1 MYCIRMFVFLMPIL
15 LQSNGLLYLWKNK
28 MHRLTIKLILLLSCF
43 ISPLIYANNHSAN
56 IMGPLWLSSHAQFKN
71 FESDLDTA
79 KNIGINAVTIDI
91 WWGAVEK
98 ESDQNFDW
106 SYYDKVFNI
115 IEKKGLRII
124 PIMSFHQCGGNVG
137 DDCNIPIPQWV
148 WSHFE
153 NTENKTLMYKS
164 EQGNYSKEYVSLWAD
179 TLIMPQYIEFM
190 RGFNNHF
197 KNKVH
202 LFDEINIS
210 MGPAGEL
217 RYPSYNAH
225 DKNSGYPTRGSM
237 QSYGALAIKDFQQK
251 MKLKYQ
257 NIKQL
262 NKAWDPKY
270 TQFNHVNPPENMT
283 DFISKG
289 EHLNT
294 QFGKDYFAWY
304 HQALIEHGKRL
315 LQAADFAFND
325 TFSDIHLGYKVA
337 GVHWLMAKD
346 GFLNRAAEISSGII
360 SANVTYADSGFG
372 YQKAI
377 SIAKQGET
385 IDRQV
390 VLHFTCLEMSDNPI
404 TPAYSKAHSLV
415 KWIAQ
420 EAKKQGVIIKG
431 ENALAAGIL
440 NDHGWN
446 NIEMAF
452 EQGSYSGLTILRLN
466 NIRSKI
472 VQKRYAEFIKN

>member
-1 MYCIRMFVFLMPIL
+1 
-15 LQSNGLLYLWKNK
+15 
-28 MHRLTIKLILLLSCF
+28 
-43 ISPLIYANNHSAN
+43 
-56 IMGPLWLSSHAQFKN
+56 MGPLWLSSHAQFKN
-71 FESDLDTA
+71 FKGDLDTA

-98 ESDQNFDW
+98 ESDQSFDW
-106 SYYDKVFNI
+106 SYYDKVFNL
-115 IEKKGLRII
+115 IEGKGLKII

-137 DDCNIPIPQWV
+137 DDCNIPIPQWI
-148 WSHFE
+148 WSKF
-153 NTENKTLMYKS
+153 NNIENKTLMYKS

-190 RGFNNHF
+190 QAFNNHF
-197 KNKVH
+197 KNKTH

-217 RYPSYNAH
+217 RYPSYNKH
-225 DKNSGYPTRGSM
+225 DNNSGYPTRGSV
-237 QSYGALAIKDFQQK
+237 QSYGKLAVKDFQQK
-251 MKLKYQ
+251 MKQKYQ

-262 NKAWDPKY
+262 NKSWDQKY
-270 TQFNHVNPPENMT
+270 TQFNHINPPENMT
-283 DFISKG
+283 RFISKG

-304 HQALIEHGKRL
+304 HQALINHGKRL

-337 GVHWLMAKD
+337 GIHWLMAKD

-360 SANVTYADSGFG
+360 PTNLASADSG

-390 VLHFTCLEMSDNPI
+390 VLHFTCLEMSDNP
-404 TPAYSKAHSLV
+404 TAPSYSKAQTLV

-446 NIEMAF
+446 NIETAF
-452 EQGSYSGLTILRLN
+452 EQGTYSGLTILRLN
-466 NIRSKI
+466 NIRSEI
-472 VQKRYAEFIKN
+472 VQNRYANLIKTLTNQN